1 MKGLLRGSLRFCR
14 RYRMW
19 IMRRWIGLA
28 VLGLLV
34 GTLPSQGQSLD
45 HWETVI
51 YDNDTTWTYLVPTS
65 PIPSDWTSLS
75 FPATDWQTGPGGFGY
90 GDGDDN
96 TLIPEQ
102 SLSVYQR
109 MTFEIADTSI
119 IATALLH
126 VDYDDAYVAY
136 LNGTEIARRNIGTPG
151 GAAPAFNATAD
162 TPHEAGLFLNTAPEG
177 VILNKMLLRTLLNE
191 GENVLA
197 VQTHNANVT
206 SSDFTSR
213 VFFSVGLS
221 TANTVYR
228 PTPSWFEPPLST
240 SLSSNLP
247 LVIIDTNGAGIP
259 DEPKILAHMGIID
272 NGPGQ
277 RNTITDAFNDYDGT
291 IGIERRGS
299 SSQSFPKLSYA
310 VELRNPDG
318 TDLSASILGLPEE
331 EDWILHG
338 PYSDKSLMRNYLIF
352 TLANRMGGYHSRTRY
367 VEVVLNGDYRGVYVL
382 MERIKRDKNRVAISK
397 LNPDEIIGDDLTGGY
412 IIKIDKVGG
421 AQVDGW
427 FSDIPPRPG
436 LDQRVYYQYHYPKP
450 SDIVP
455 EQQAYIQGVVEQF
468 EEVMLR
474 SDFNDPVSGYTQ
486 YIDVPSAIDF
496 YILNEIS
503 RNVDGY
509 RLSTFLHKEKDSI
522 GGGKLVFG
530 PIWDFN
536 LAFGNADY
544 YGGGEPQG
552 FQTESGVPDF
562 DGFQPPFWWEKLWT
576 DSTFNAHVQTRWT
589 ALRQTILHTDSLIA
603 HIDANAALL
612 QEASGRNFNRWPIFG
627 TYVWPNRFVGNSYGE
642 EVDYLR
648 RWIRQRMGWIDA
660 NLRQVTVSTTLPPL
674 QAELSEA
681 FPNPALD
688 DVHFTLS
695 VPFNQQVRATLFD
708 ALGRELQPIYSGLIE
723 AGGPQ
728 ILTVPATALAS
739 GTYLLR
745 VTGISFNATRRFVKV
760 R

>member
-1 MKGLLRGSLRFCR
+1 MRRLIGLFVFGLLGSTSTV
-14 RYRMW
+14 Y
-19 IMRRWIGLA
+19 
-28 VLGLLV
+28 
-34 GTLPSQGQSLD
+34 SQDVD

-65 PIPSDWTSLS
+65 PVPAEWKTLA
-75 FPATDWQTGPGGFGY
+75 FPATDWLTGPGGFGY

-109 MTFEIADTSI
+109 RVFTITDTSV
-119 IATALLH
+119 IASALLH

-151 GAAPAFNATAD
+151 GAEPAFNDVAD
-162 TPHEAGLFLNTAPEG
+162 QPHEAGLFLNITPEG
-177 VILNKMLLRTLLNE
+177 VILNQAELRALLNP
-191 GENVLA
+191 GDNVLA
-197 VQTHNANVT
+197 VQTHNANAT

-213 VFFSVGLS
+213 VFFSVGVTTSATMYGTL
-221 TANTVYR
+221 
-228 PTPSWFEPPLST
+228 PPWFEPPIST
-240 SLSSNLP
+240 TLSSNLP
-247 LVIIDTNGAGIP
+247 LVIIDTNGIEIP
-259 DEPKILAHMGIID
+259 DEPKLMGRMGIID

-277 RNTITDAFNDYDGT
+277 RNTITDPFNEYDGI

-310 VELRNPDG
+310 VELRNTDG
-318 TDLSASILGLPEE
+318 TDVSASILGMPEE
-331 EDWILHG
+331 EDWVLHG

-352 TLANRMGGYHSRTRY
+352 SLANRMGGYHSRTRF
-367 VEVVLNGDYRGVYVL
+367 VEVVLNGDYRGVYVF
-382 MERIKRDKNRVAISK
+382 MERIKRDKNRVNISR
-397 LNPDEIIGDDLTGGY
+397 LNPDEIEGDDLTGGY
-412 IIKIDKVGG
+412 IIKIDKVSG
-421 AQVDGW
+421 AEVDGW
-427 FSDIPPRPG
+427 FSDIPPRPN
-436 LDQRVYYQYHYPKP
+436 LDQRVFYQYHYPKP

-468 EEVMLR
+468 ERVMA
-474 SDFNDPVSGYTQ
+474 SATFNDPDTGYRQ
-486 YIDVPSAIDF
+486 HINVASAIDF

-509 RLSTFLHKEKDSI
+509 RLSTFLHKEKDSESD
-522 GGGKLVFG
+522 GKLVFG

-576 DSTFNAHVQTRWT
+576 DSTFNAQVQARWNV
-589 ALRQTILHTDSLIA
+589 LRQNILHTDTLVA
-603 HIDANAALL
+603 FVNEHAALL
-612 QEASGRNFNRWPIFG
+612 QEASERNFTRWPVFG
-627 TYVWPNRFVGNSYGE
+627 TYVWPNRFVGNNYGE
-642 EVDYLR
+642 EINYLR
-648 RWIRQRMGWIDA
+648 TWIQQRMSWIDG
-660 NLRQVTVSTTLPPL
+660 NLTQVAVSTTLPSS

-681 FPNPALD
+681 FPNPAQT
-688 DVHFTLS
+688 DVHFTLA
-695 VPFNQQVRATLFD
+695 VPFRQRVRATVFD
-708 ALGRELQPIYSGLIE
+708 ALGREVQTIYSGLID
-723 AGGPQ
+723 ATGPQ
-728 ILTVPATALAS
+728 TLTITTTALAS

-745 VTGISFNATRRFVKV
+745 ITGASVKATRRFVKV